1 MIPPLNTILGF
12 AVHFTLF
19 SLSLAMLA
27 VVYRFLKGPT
37 LPDRMIVMDLLSS
50 VVISLAIVFGILTGL
65 DHYLSIAVS
74 VALIAF
80 MGSVAFAYY
89 LTKMLNND

>member
-1 MIPPLNTILGF
+1 MPPLNTILGF
-12 AVHFTLF
+12 AVHFTLL

>member
-1 MIPPLNTILGF
+1 MTPPINTILGF

-19 SLSLAMLA
+19 SLSLVMLA
-27 VVYRFLKGPT
+27 VLYRFLKGPT

-50 VVISLAIVFGILTGL
+50 VVIGLAILFGILTGF

-74 VALIAF
+74 VALIVF
-80 MGSVAFAYY
+80 MGNVAFAYY
-89 LTKMLNND
+89 LTKTLNND